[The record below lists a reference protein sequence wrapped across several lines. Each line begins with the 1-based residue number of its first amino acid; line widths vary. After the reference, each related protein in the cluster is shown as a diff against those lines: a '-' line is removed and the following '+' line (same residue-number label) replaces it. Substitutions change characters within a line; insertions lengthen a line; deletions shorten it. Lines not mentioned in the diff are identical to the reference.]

1 MSIYIYVDKL
11 KGEMYMYRIWERLK
25 SKRKIRKKS
34 DYKIFNLAITMF
46 VSLSLL
52 NAFLIF
58 NFMSLLNNIGTI

>member
-1 MSIYIYVDKL
+1 
-11 KGEMYMYRIWERLK
+11 MYRIWERLK